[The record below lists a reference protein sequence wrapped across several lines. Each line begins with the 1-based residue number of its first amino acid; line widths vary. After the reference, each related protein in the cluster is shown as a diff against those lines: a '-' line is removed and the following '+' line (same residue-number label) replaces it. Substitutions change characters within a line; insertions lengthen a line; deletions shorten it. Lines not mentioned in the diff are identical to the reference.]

1 MGRDHNAVMNI
12 FNAGSSAYTN
22 REIVCHRGV
31 IVELT
36 RLELKGLNL
45 AELIVSYSPE
55 SQFANETPTMYGMLF
70 ASARLVMEAYGIV
83 PHENIRCWF
92 WQIQLKRKDGDDKK
106 AEKMI
111 EQYSQMRSPHLN
123 RFHSWEY
130 PIGIRLSDKD
140 FRRLFP
146 N

>member
-1 MGRDHNAVMNI
+1 MN
-12 FNAGSSAYTN
+12 
-22 REIVCHRGV
+22 
-31 IVELT
+31 LT
-36 RLELKGLNL
+36 KLELEGLSL

-55 SQFANETPTMYGMLF
+55 TLFANETPTMYGMLF
-70 ASARLVMEAYGIV
+70 ASARRVMEACGIT

-92 WQIQLKRKDGDDKK
+92 WQIQLKRHDGNDKK
-106 AEKMI
+106 ADKMI

-123 RFHSWEY
+123 KFHSWEY
-130 PIGIRLSDKD
+130 PVGIRLSDND